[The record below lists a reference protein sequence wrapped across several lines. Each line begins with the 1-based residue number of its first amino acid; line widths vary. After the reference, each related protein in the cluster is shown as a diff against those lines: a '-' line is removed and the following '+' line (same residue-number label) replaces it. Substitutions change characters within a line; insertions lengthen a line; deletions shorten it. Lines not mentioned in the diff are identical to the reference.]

1 MKGKLATFALAIAIA
16 CVLSMGAF
24 AADVKATVVG
34 KVSVQNN
41 VASIQVKE
49 AKDDT
54 GKALADLA
62 GKSLKVVGSKSA
74 DVCKLNG
81 KDVEAKGTV
90 KNNNTEIEVTEVKEK
105 APAQK

>member
-1 MKGKLATFALAIAIA
+1 MSKRILLVVALTIAG
-16 CVLSMGAF
+16 LLTMSAF
-24 AADVKATVVG
+24 AGDVKATIYG

-54 GKALADLA
+54 GKAIADLA
-62 GKSLKVVGSKSA
+62 GKNLKVIGAKSA
-74 DVCKLNG
+74 DVVKLNG

-105 APAQK
+105 PAPTQK